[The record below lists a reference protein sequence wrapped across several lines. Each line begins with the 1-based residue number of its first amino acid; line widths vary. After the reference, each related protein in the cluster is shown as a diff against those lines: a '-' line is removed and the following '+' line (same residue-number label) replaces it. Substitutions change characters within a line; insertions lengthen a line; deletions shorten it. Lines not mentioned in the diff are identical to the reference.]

1 MLRLMIGSTA
11 NYINI
16 STINILNSHLSGM
29 LAKGQVDVPI
39 PMHIGI
45 HESEVR
51 IYFVGVF
58 NAIAICIQ
66 CILI

>member
-1 MLRLMIGSTA
+1 MNESFDLYDGLS
-11 NYINI
+11 Y
-16 STINILNSHLSGM
+16 LSGM

-51 IYFVGVF
+51 IEL
-58 NAIAICIQ
+58 ICIGD
-66 CILI
+66 IYMHVV

>member
-1 MLRLMIGSTA
+1 
-11 NYINI
+11 
-16 STINILNSHLSGM
+16 M

-51 IYFVGVF
+51 IYLGDF
-58 NAIAICIQ
+58 NAIDMHSIHFD
-66 CILI
+66 LIHLLRLMC